1 MPGLTTLLLQIVVIL
16 TAARVLGWIFRAIH
30 QPQVIGE
37 MVAGILLGPSLLGW
51 LAPGIS
57 GALFPPTSLN
67 LLNAISQVG
76 LIVFMF
82 LVGLE
87 FNPKNL
93 RGKEHTAVVTSH
105 ASIIFPFLLGSA
117 LALYL
122 YPKLSDDGVKFT
134 HFALFM
140 GTAMSITAFPVLA
153 RILRERNLV
162 QTPLGALA
170 ISCAAVDDISAWI
183 ILAGVV
189 LLVRSSSSASPL
201 WLALILAITFIGAM
215 LFVVRPLA
223 RRIEVAYHK
232 RGKLTQDM
240 LALSFLIVMM
250 SAWVT
255 ELLGLHALIGA
266 FLAGVVMPKGEAF
279 VQALLGKL
287 EYICVVLLLP
297 LFFAFTGLRTR
308 VGLVQGGEMWFY
320 CLLICAVAI
329 AGKFGGATLA
339 AAANGTPWRES
350 AALGVLLNTRGLIE
364 LVVLNIGLDIG
375 VISPALFAMLVLM
388 ALLTTFLT
396 TPLLVWIYRPQAIQ
410 LRDRVPT
417 FEGAT
422 AIRE

>member
-1 MPGLTTLLLQIVVIL
+1 
-16 TAARVLGWIFRAIH
+16 
-30 QPQVIGE
+30 
-37 MVAGILLGPSLLGW
+37 
-51 LAPGIS
+51 
-57 GALFPPTSLN
+57 
-67 LLNAISQVG
+67 LLNGLSQIG
-76 LIVFMF
+76 LVVFMF

-87 FNPKNL
+87 FNPRHL
-93 RGKEHTAVVTSH
+93 RGKKRTAIVTSH
-105 ASIIFPFLLGSA
+105 ASIIAPFLLGSA

-122 YPKLSDDGVKFT
+122 YPKLSDDSVKFT
-134 HFALFM
+134 HFMLFM

-153 RILRERNLV
+153 RILTERNLMR
-162 QTPLGALA
+162 TPLGTLA
-170 ISCAAVDDISAWI
+170 ISCAAVDDISAWS

-189 LLVRSSSSASPL
+189 LLVRSSSSGLPL
-201 WLALILAITFIGAM
+201 WLALMLAITFIGTM
-215 LFVVRPLA
+215 LFGVRPLA
-223 RRIEVAYHK
+223 RRLEVAYHK

-240 LALSFLIVMM
+240 LAFIFLIVMI
-250 SAWVT
+250 SAWIT

-266 FLAGVVMPKGEAF
+266 FLAGVVMPKGEDF
-279 VQALLGKL
+279 VHALLGKL
-287 EYICVVLLLP
+287 ENICVVLLLP
-297 LFFAFTGLRTR
+297 LFFAFTGLRTS
-308 VGLVQGGEMWFY
+308 VGLVQGREMWFY

-329 AGKFGGATLA
+329 VGKFGGATLA